1 MVGCSLLAE
10 ISEALSKATG
20 VNDLFGGMNV
30 IFSGDFAQLPP
41 VIYTRLYAKVN
52 RNKVSTISG
61 QKDLFG
67 KLAWLSV
74 DTVVCL
80 EENKRSD
87 GDKVFAE
94 VLKRLR
100 MGSCTDEDCTLLRSR
115 IAASVQPDWSTSPWS
130 TAPLI
135 VTENA
140 IKDEANILATKAFA
154 KRVGRPLQWYYA

>member
-41 VIYTRLYAKVN
+41 VMYTRLYAKVN
-52 RNKVSTISG
+52 RNRVNTVAG
-61 QKDLFG
+61 QKDVFG
-67 KLAWLSV
+67 KLVWLSV

-80 EENKRSD
+80 EENKRVD
-87 GDKVFAE
+87 GDKTFTE
-94 VLKRLR
+94 LLQRLR
-100 MGSCTDEDCTLLRSR
+100 MGSY
-115 IAASVQPDWSTSPWS
+115 WSTSPWS

-154 KRVGRPLQWYYA
+154 KRMGRPVEWYYAVD